1 MENPLARKFDLGAL
15 LRFAAPNVLMMV
27 TLSLYVIVDGVF
39 ISRILGT
46 TALSAAN
53 MVYPLI
59 CLEMASAIMVATG
72 GSAII
77 ARKLG
82 EGRAEEARR
91 DLSFLTAVVLLM
103 GAAVAVGGNLFAG
116 RIVALLGAS
125 PAQFALCM
133 DYARMLFCFA
143 PAFFLQ
149 TAFQTFFVTAGRP
162 ALGLAVTLAAGL
174 ANIALDYAF
183 MGSMQMGIAGAA
195 LATGIGYCIP
205 ALAGVAFFALH
216 RGGALYFV
224 RPKADGGVLLH
235 ACANGSS
242 EMVSNLANA
251 VTTFLFNAM
260 FLRYYGEDGVAAITI
275 ILYFQYIFTA
285 LYFGYSNGI
294 APVVSFKYG
303 CGDKRQLKQIFRSS
317 LLFIVGSA
325 VASWAIPRCS
335 CCLQPAFYRGQRRG
349 GKPADPAA
357 GAPGGAGVCCGGQR
371 GVPHHHAGAAAVCGG
386 LPAHGRGGVRVG
398 AVHGFFGR
406 KDLGVY
412 LLLPHLR
419 LYGGGYCAAAAVLPG
434 MGAVDGSAAGRMP
447 GAGDGGGLPGPQ
459 TEGVPLCVRGA
470 ALLYGG
476 RGPGP
481 RRICKRK
488 ADLCVSS

>member
-59 CLEMASAIMVATG
+59 C
-72 GSAII
+72 
-77 ARKLG
+77 
-82 EGRAEEARR
+82 
-91 DLSFLTAVVLLM
+91 LLM

-303 CGDKRQLKQIFRSS
+303 CGDQRQLKRIFRSS

-325 VASWAIPRCS
+325 VAANLLIR
-335 CCLQPAFYRGQRRG
+335 LLARPAVQVF
-349 GKPADPAA
+349 
-357 GAPGGAGVCCGGQR
+357 
-371 GVPHHHAGAAAVCGG
+371 AAADSAVYRITMQG
-386 LPAHGRGGVRVG
+386 LPLYAVAFLLMGV
-398 AVHGFFGR
+398 
-406 KDLGVY
+406 GVFASA
-412 LLLPHLR
+412 LFTAFSDGKTSAFISFSRTFVFTAAAIVLLPLFFQER
-419 LYGGGYCAAAAVLPG
+419 
-434 MGAVDGSAAGRMP
+434 
-447 GAGDGGGLPGPQ
+447 GLWMA
-459 TEGVPLCVRGA
+459 VPLAECLGLATAVVCLIR
-470 ALLYGG
+470 
-476 RGPGP
+476 
-481 RRICKRK
+481 KRK
-488 ADLCVSS
+488 VYRYA

>member
-183 MGSMQMGIAGAA
+183 MGPMQMGIAGAA

-303 CGDKRQLKQIFRSS
+303 CGDRRQLKQIFRSS

-325 VASWAIPRCS
+325 VAANLLIR
-335 CCLQPAFYRGQRRG
+335 LLARPAVQVF
-349 GKPADPAA
+349 
-357 GAPGGAGVCCGGQR
+357 
-371 GVPHHHAGAAAVCGG
+371 AAADSAVYRITMQG
-386 LPAHGRGGVRVG
+386 LPLYAVAFLLMGV
-398 AVHGFFGR
+398 
-406 KDLGVY
+406 GVFASA
-412 LLLPHLR
+412 LFTAFSDGKTSAFISFSRTFVFTAAAIVLLPLFFQEW
-419 LYGGGYCAAAAVLPG
+419 
-434 MGAVDGSAAGRMP
+434 
-447 GAGDGGGLPGPQ
+447 GLWMA
-459 TEGVPLCVRGA
+459 VPLAECLGLATAVVCLVR
-470 ALLYGG
+470 
-476 RGPGP
+476 
-481 RRICKRK
+481 KRK
-488 ADLCVSS
+488 VYRYA

>member
-15 LRFAAPNVLMMV
+15 LRFAGPNVLMMV

-125 PAQFALCM
+125 PAQFALCV

-183 MGSMQMGIAGAA
+183 MGPMQMGIAGAA

-303 CGDKRQLKQIFRSS
+303 CGDQRQLKQIFRSS

-325 VASWAIPRCS
+325 VAANLLIR
-335 CCLQPAFYRGQRRG
+335 LLARPAVQVF
-349 GKPADPAA
+349 
-357 GAPGGAGVCCGGQR
+357 
-371 GVPHHHAGAAAVCGG
+371 AAADSAVYRITMQG
-386 LPAHGRGGVRVG
+386 LPLYAVAFLLMGV
-398 AVHGFFGR
+398 
-406 KDLGVY
+406 GVFASA
-412 LLLPHLR
+412 LFTAFSDGKTSAFISFSRTFVFTAAAIVLLPLFFQER
-419 LYGGGYCAAAAVLPG
+419 
-434 MGAVDGSAAGRMP
+434 
-447 GAGDGGGLPGPQ
+447 GLWMA
-459 TEGVPLCVRGA
+459 VPLAECLGLATAVVCLIR
-470 ALLYGG
+470 
-476 RGPGP
+476 
-481 RRICKRK
+481 KRK
-488 ADLCVSS
+488 VYRYA